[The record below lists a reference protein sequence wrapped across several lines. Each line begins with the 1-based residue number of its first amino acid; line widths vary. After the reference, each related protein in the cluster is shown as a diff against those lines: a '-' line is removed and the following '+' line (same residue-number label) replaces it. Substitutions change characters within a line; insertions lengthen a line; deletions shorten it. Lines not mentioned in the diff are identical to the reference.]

1 MDPVL
6 RTKPREHWL
15 AELTKVGVPNS
26 PVNSVV
32 DLSQSEQL
40 KAMDIVRTLPGSN
53 AKVIGLPIQFNGER
67 PHPYRDSPKVGEHN
81 DEVFGALKADAA
93 E

>member
-1 MDPVL
+1 
-6 RTKPREHWL
+6 
-15 AELTKVGVPNS
+15 
-26 PVNSVV
+26 
-32 DLSQSEQL
+32 
-40 KAMDIVRTLPGSN
+40 MDILRTLPGSN
-53 AKVIGLPIQFNGER
+53 AKVVGLPIQFNGER

>member
-1 MDPVL
+1 MNSIAD
-6 RTKPREHWL
+6 L
-15 AELTKVGVPNS
+15 AR
-26 PVNSVV
+26 
-32 DLSQSEQL
+32 SEQL
-40 KAMDIVRTLPGSN
+40 AAVDILRTLPGCN
-53 AKVIGLPIQFNGER
+53 AKVVGLPIQFNGER